1 MIKGH
6 GPGPRACGHTTATQ
20 QDRASRSGYP
30 RERATCK
37 SRPCGQRAGRHR
49 ACRRWFGRGNGTSV
63 AAPAWLPIGGVQAT
77 GGGPDL
83 SAGYFNRPEYAIRR
97 REDHQRAPH
106 TRHHTPDTR
115 SPTPHTRRRGRG
127 RADRAPTRT
136 ARTNHRIVEVRLA
149 HSVRISTILANTR
162 PALEPQ
168 PPARRA
174 PGPTLTTMSLAAT
187 WWPSPQRTSARTD
200 SPQSRCRSST
210 GGPAGSVA

>member
-1 MIKGH
+1 MVPDHAPVGTRQRPSRT
-6 GPGPRACGHTTATQ
+6 GPVAQAT
-20 QDRASRSGYP
+20 RASGRPANHGRAVKELDAIGPAVGGSVGETAHPSRRRPGTRSVACKPPAAGRTSALGTSIGQNTRSGG
-30 RERATCK
+30 AKIT
-37 SRPCGQRAGRHR
+37 SGRR
-49 ACRRWFGRGNGTSV
+49 TRGT
-63 AAPAWLPIGGVQAT
+63 AHPT
-77 GGGPDL
+77 
-83 SAGYFNRPEYAIRR
+83 
-97 REDHQRAPH
+97 PH
-106 TRHHTPDTR
+106 TR

-149 HSVRISTILANTR
+149 HSVRISTIFANTR